1 MLVAACLVVVVL
13 ALLGFSRLYR
23 KVDQSQALIVSKTR
37 RVDVSFTGQVV
48 LPILHKA
55 EVMDISVKTI
65 EISRAGRDGLI
76 CRDNIRADI
85 RILFFVKV
93 NKTVEDVIKV
103 AQSVGTERASHQDT
117 LQELFHAKFSEAL
130 KTVGKQ
136 LDFTDLYT
144 KREELRYHVIEL
156 IGVDLNGYHLEDAA
170 IDYLEQTPLTQLD
183 PANVLDAQ
191 GIRKITELT
200 AVEHVRTNEAKRS
213 EQMEIT
219 RQDVDAREAILE
231 LERRQADAE
240 IKKKREIETS
250 RAREEAETAR
260 VVEEERLRAQGAFLR
275 TEEQLGVQRENQ
287 AREIAVAAKNRERV
301 IAVENER
308 IEKDRLLEVIAR
320 ERETQLTK
328 ISAEKEV
335 EAEKREIAEV
345 IRERV
350 AVDRTVAEQEESIK
364 KLRVVEEAE
373 RERQTLVIA
382 AEAEAQEKLVK
393 DIKAAEAAEQ
403 AATHRAAEE
412 LTLAEARLKT
422 ADLDA
427 RAKLR
432 LAEGVQAEAAA
443 EGLAAV
449 QVRDKEAEVT
459 VKAGRAEAEATE
471 ARLRAEAEGTQ
482 AKALAEAEGA
492 RAKGL
497 AEAEGARAAAEATEA
512 RLKAEAE
519 GARAKGL
526 AEAES
531 AKAKGLAEAEGA
543 RAAAEAT
550 TARLKAEAEGARARG
565 LAEAQGAQAAA
576 QATEAR
582 LKAEAEGVRVKALAE
597 AEGAR
602 AMGAAEAEGAK
613 AKALAEATAI
623 GEKLKAEAEGLTEK
637 AAAMAALDEASRGHE
652 EYRLR
657 LAAEKEI
664 RLAGLETQR
673 QVAEAQASVLATGLE
688 HADIDIV
695 GGESVFFDR
704 LVSAVSLGKGVD
716 GFVDNSRTAQA
727 LARPWLDGSGSF
739 TEDLGRILGSV
750 GTADV
755 QHLTVSALL
764 LKLMRSG
771 GAEAAGFQQLL
782 DRAGELG
789 LADTPLTALNGNGA
803 RN

>member
-1 MLVAACLVVVVL
+1 MEALGVLAAVCLVVVLL
-13 ALLGFSRLYR
+13 ALLAFSRLYR

-48 LPILHKA
+48 LPIVHKA

-65 EISRAGRDGLI
+65 EISRSGRDGLI

-103 AQSVGTERASHQDT
+103 AQTVGTERASHQDT

-136 LDFTDLYT
+136 MDFTDLYT
-144 KREELRYHVIEL
+144 KREELRYHIIEL
-156 IGVDLNGYHLEDAA
+156 IGIDLNGYHLEDAA
-170 IDYLEQTPLTQLD
+170 IDYLEQTPLSQMD
-183 PANVLDAQ
+183 PANVLDAE

-200 AVEHVRTNEAKRS
+200 AIEHVRTNEARRN
-213 EQMEIT
+213 EQKEIT

-240 IKKKREIETS
+240 IKQKREIETS

-301 IAVENER
+301 LAVENER
-308 IEKDRLLEVIAR
+308 IEKDRLLEAIAR

-328 ISAEKEV
+328 IAAEKEV

-373 RERQTLVIA
+373 RERQALVIA

-403 AATHRAAEE
+403 AATHRAGEE

-482 AKALAEAEGA
+482 AKALAEAEGT
-492 RAKGL
+492 RAKGLAEAEGAKAKSL
-497 AEAEGARAAAEATEA
+497 AEAEGARAAAEAAEA

-519 GARAKGL
+519 GARAK
-526 AEAES
+526 
-531 AKAKGLAEAEGA
+531 
-543 RAAAEAT
+543 
-550 TARLKAEAEGARARG
+550 
-565 LAEAQGAQAAA
+565 
-576 QATEAR
+576 
-582 LKAEAEGVRVKALAE
+582 
-597 AEGAR
+597 
-602 AMGAAEAEGAK
+602 
-613 AKALAEATAI
+613 ALAEATGI
-623 GEKLKAEAEGLTEK
+623 GEKLKAEAAGLTEK

-657 LAAEKEI
+657 LQAEKEI

-673 QVAEAQASVLATGLE
+673 QVAEAQATVLATGLE
-688 HADIDIV
+688 NADIDIV

-704 LVSAVSLGKGVD
+704 LVSSISLGKGVD
-716 GFVDNSRTAQA
+716 GFVDNSHTAQA
-727 LARPWLDGSGSF
+727 LAKPWLDGTGSF
-739 TEDLGRILGSV
+739 TDDLGRFLGSL
-750 GTADV
+750 GSADV
-755 QHLTVSALL
+755 RNLTVSALL
-764 LKLMRSG
+764 MKQIKG
-771 GAEAAGFQQLL
+771 GGPNAGQLQKLL

-789 LADTPLTALNGNGA
+789 LSDTPLTALNGSGA
-803 RN
+803 RS

>member
-1 MLVAACLVVVVL
+1 MEALGVLVAVCLVVVLL
-13 ALLGFSRLYR
+13 ALFFFSRLYR
-23 KVDQSQALIVSKTR
+23 KVDQGRALIVSKTR
-37 RVDVSFTGQVV
+37 RVDVTFTGQVV
-48 LPILHKA
+48 LPVLHKA

-65 EISRAGRDGLI
+65 EISRSGRDGLI

-85 RILFFVKV
+85 RVAFFVKV
-93 NKTVEDVIKV
+93 NKTEADVIKV
-103 AQSVGTERASHQDT
+103 AQNVGTDRASHQDT

-136 LDFTDLYT
+136 MDFTDLYT
-144 KREELRYHVIEL
+144 KREELRFHIIEL

-170 IDYLEQTPLTQLD
+170 IDYLEQTPLAQLD

-200 AVEHVRTNEAKRS
+200 AIEHVRTNEAQRT
-213 EQMEIT
+213 EQKEIT
-219 RQDVDAREAILE
+219 RQNVDAREAILE
-231 LERRQADAE
+231 LERRQVDAE
-240 IKKKREIETS
+240 IKQKREIETS

-260 VVEEERLRAQGAFLR
+260 VVEEERLRAQSAFLR

-287 AREIAVAAKNRERV
+287 AREVAVAAKNRERV

-308 IEKDRLLEVIAR
+308 IEKDRMLEVIAR

-364 KLRVVEEAE
+364 KLRAVEQAE
-373 RERQTLVIA
+373 RDRQAVVIA

-432 LAEGVQAEAAA
+432 IAEGVQAEAAA

-449 QVRDKEAEVT
+449 QVRDKEAEV
-459 VKAGRAEAEATE
+459 VEKSGRAEAQAAQ
-471 ARLRAEAEGTQ
+471 ARMRAEAEGTQ

-492 RAKGL
+492 RAK
-497 AEAEGARAAAEATEA
+497 
-512 RLKAEAE
+512 
-519 GARAKGL
+519 
-526 AEAES
+526 
-531 AKAKGLAEAEGA
+531 
-543 RAAAEAT
+543 
-550 TARLKAEAEGARARG
+550 
-565 LAEAQGAQAAA
+565 
-576 QATEAR
+576 
-582 LKAEAEGVRVKALAE
+582 
-597 AEGAR
+597 
-602 AMGAAEAEGAK
+602 
-613 AKALAEATAI
+613 ALAEATGI
-623 GEKLKAEAEGLTEK
+623 GEKLKAEAAGLTEK

-657 LAAEKEI
+657 LQAEKEI

-673 QVAEAQASVLATGLE
+673 QVAEAQATVLATGLE
-688 HADIDIV
+688 NADIDIV
-695 GGESVFFDR
+695 GGDSVFFDR

-716 GFVDNSRTAQA
+716 GFVDHSRTAQA
-727 LARPWLDGSGSF
+727 LARPWLDGSGTF
-739 TEDLGRILGSV
+739 TDDLSRILGSL

-755 QHLTVSALL
+755 QNLTVSALL
-764 LKLMRSG
+764 MKLMNSG
-771 GAEAAGFQQLL
+771 GPDASQFRKLL
-782 DRAGELG
+782 DKAGELG
-789 LADTPLTALNGNGA
+789 LADTPVTQLNGHGS